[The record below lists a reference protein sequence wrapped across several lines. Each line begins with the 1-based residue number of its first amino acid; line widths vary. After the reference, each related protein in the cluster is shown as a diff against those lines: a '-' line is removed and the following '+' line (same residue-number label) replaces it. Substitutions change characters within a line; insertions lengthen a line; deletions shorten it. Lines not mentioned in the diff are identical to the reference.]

1 MGHGQGRL
9 GRGQG
14 RAVYRKT
21 WLINQ
26 HYHVLVSTPAGSDM
40 LDARIRRATSDRAG
54 ALAPAGARPAFF
66 ETLAANSN
74 GVRNRCVP
82 CAMCSTFRVTVFVK
96 QLHGSQG
103 TNYTSLISSHL
114 TARAE

>member
-21 WLINQ
+21 WLTNQ
-26 HYHVLVSTPAGSDM
+26 HYHVLVSTPAGSETCSTHGSGERPAI
-40 LDARIRRATSDRAG
+40 ARALERR
-54 ALAPAGARPAFF
+54 PPAFF

-96 QLHGSQG
+96 QLSAWIPGDEL
-103 TNYTSLISSHL
+103 YKPYL
-114 TARAE
+114 